1 MKQARASSGNGKGAR
16 ECCSKV
22 DETFE
27 PLDARGIDVKL
38 TLSVPSALLSA
49 AIAVTVPISSV
60 AATAAAPPKAAAVQS
75 ARFYPDS
82 ITEHTIVLDGKRIAY
97 TARAGTIV
105 LRNNRH
111 QPTLRM
117 FYVAYTENGA
127 NPERRP
133 ITFLYNGGPGSSSMW
148 LHMGSWGPV
157 RVEVGNGTITGGP
170 PFRIVSNRY
179 SLLDTTDLV
188 FIDMPDSGFGRI
200 VGVGKPKMFFG
211 VDKDV
216 AAFGQFIERYASTFG
231 RWNSPK
237 FLYGESYGTTRS
249 AALVHYLQQKG
260 VGINGVVLQS
270 SILNFGLD
278 VTGAT
283 PIGGS
288 DWAYAFYLPTEAAT
302 AWYHHALP
310 DRPAHLRP
318 FVAKVSAFAS
328 GAYLDALARGSR
340 LSRAR
345 RNAIVK
351 ELHAYTGLSERFIRN
366 NNLRVP
372 YWRFESQLLRDKG
385 LETGRLDGRFTT
397 DTTDGAENQ
406 PRWDPTD
413 AAIDYPYTTAINQYL
428 RIDLKYNPSL
438 QYRTQI
444 YNIIARDGIPGGGWD
459 NTHRGNPT
467 TDVTPDLADAMSY
480 DPHLKIFSA
489 NGYYDFATP
498 FLETEFA
505 LDHLDVRPSLLRN
518 ITYGFYKS
526 GHMIYLAPKAL
537 AHYHADL
544 ERWYAATLGDRS

>member
-1 MKQARASSGNGKGAR
+1 MKR
-16 ECCSKV
+16 
-22 DETFE
+22 
-27 PLDARGIDVKL
+27 
-38 TLSVPSALLSA
+38 TLSLPAALLSA
-49 AIAVTVPISSV
+49 AFAIAVPPTLS
-60 AATAAAPPKAAAVQS
+60 AATPAVPAPKPGAMPMT
-75 ARFYPDS
+75 RFYPDAV
-82 ITEHTIVLDGKRIAY
+82 TEHSIVLDGKRIQY

-105 LRNNRH
+105 LRNEQH

-127 NPERRP
+127 SPERRP

-157 RVEVGNGTITGGP
+157 RVEVGDGTITGGP
-170 PFRIVSNRY
+170 PFRIVKNQY
-179 SLLDTTDLV
+179 SLLNVTDLV

-216 AAFGQFIERYASTFG
+216 AAFGQFVERYASTFG

-310 DRPAHLRP
+310 NRPVHLRP
-318 FVAKVSAFAS
+318 FVAKVSAFAL
-328 GAYLDALARGSR
+328 GEYMNALARGSS
-340 LSRAR
+340 LSQRR
-345 RNAIVK
+345 RNLIVGK
-351 ELHAYTGLSERFIRN
+351 LHAYTGLPESFIRN

-372 YWRFESQLLRDKG
+372 YWRFESELLRDNG
-385 LETGRLDGRFTT
+385 LETGRLDGRFVT

-428 RIDLKYNPSL
+428 RVDLKYNPTL

-444 YNIIARDGIPGGGWD
+444 YNIIAHDGIPGGGWD

-467 TDVTPDLADAMSY
+467 TDVTPDLADALSY

-505 LDHLDVRPSLLRN
+505 LDHLNVRPSLLQN

-544 ERWYAATLGDRS
+544 ERWYAATLGNR